1 MEVFLTKE
9 IRSWQNGSL
18 PCSDQVL
25 WDALR
30 MGDKKAL
37 DYIFENYISLLQ
49 WYGVKI
55 TKNQT
60 VVEDSIQ
67 ELFIELW
74 NKKALL
80 SSTTS
85 IKFYLFK
92 SLRRRIIKKL
102 KSENWHGGFIS
113 SWNTPDLQFDFS
125 RESVIIGEEIDEAK
139 KKYISN
145 VISNLSKRQQEIIY
159 LKFYEDLCASQIAE
173 VMRLSIPSV
182 YSLIGK
188 AFAALRKARKYIV
201 E

>member
-1 MEVFLTKE
+1 
-9 IRSWQNGSL
+9 L
-18 PCSDQVL
+18 PCSDQFL

-30 MGDKKAL
+30 LGDKKAL
-37 DYIFENYISLLQ
+37 DYIFENYIPLLQ
-49 WYGVKI
+49 WYGEKI
-55 TKNQT
+55 TKNQA

-92 SLRRRIIKKL
+92 SLRRRIVKKL
-102 KSENWHGGFIS
+102 KRENWHKGYLSLWDIS
-113 SWNTPDLQFDFS
+113 DLEFDFS
-125 RESVIIGEEIDEAK
+125 RESAIIDEEINNAR

-145 VISNLSKRQQEIIY
+145 AISSLSKRQQEIIY
-159 LKFYEDLCASQIAE
+159 LKFYEDLSASQIAE
-173 VMRLSIPSV
+173 VMHLTIRSV

-188 AFAALRKARKYIV
+188 SFAVLRKTKKHLV
-201 E
+201 T